1 VIDTGTATTVKEEWP
16 HAVIQV
22 DPVHVVVTETYAD
35 SEVDVVCATLDDAV
49 SVTMREGSGAVVQV
63 ATDGVVMIATGDV
76 VLLALGV
83 GLSRSALVQGQVPQS
98 MSLRGELLVNGIRVG
113 RSFPLGWPSVHER
126 RALS

>member
-1 VIDTGTATTVKEEWP
+1 MIDTGTATTVREEWP
-16 HAVIQV
+16 QAVIQV

-35 SEVDVVCATLDDAV
+35 SDVDVVCATLDDAV

-83 GLSRSALVQGQVPQS
+83 DHEPGQVSSTAP
-98 MSLRGELLVNGIRVG
+98 R
-113 RSFPLGWPSVHER
+113 PSVGSVELIV
-126 RALS
+126 RAQQAVSAATRSMR